1 MLTAD
6 ISGPESLLDTA
17 LVMIS
22 DSMEAAGMPDG
33 EYELGGQKVFK
44 KGKSALLS
52 DGTLAG
58 SVCNL
63 FDCMINA
70 IKAGISFES
79 AIKAATVN
87 PAIALGIF
95 DRVGSIEAGKK
106 ADIVIMDDRLDII
119 EVITQS

>member
-1 MLTAD
+1 
-6 ISGPESLLDTA
+6 
-17 LVMIS
+17 
-22 DSMEAAGMPDG
+22 
-33 EYELGGQKVFK
+33 
-44 KGKSALLS
+44 
-52 DGTLAG
+52 
-58 SVCNL
+58 
-63 FDCMINA
+63 MINA